1 MGIVVD
7 VEDDLAFE
15 RSRRVVR
22 RPILTSM
29 LFVYVVGYMCDVLI
43 LCCLS
48 VVFGASV
55 G

>member
-7 VEDDLAFE
+7 VEDFAFE

-29 LFVYVVGYMCDVLI
+29 LSVYAVGYMCDALI
-43 LCCLS
+43 Y
-48 VVFGASV
+48 VT
-55 G
+55 